1 MPVVQL
7 PPDVLRVGE
16 ATLFALRD
24 RAGCLLVPRGT
35 LVATEEQRQLLT
47 ARELYVDEQDN
58 ELLKRAL
65 AGKLDG
71 MLRRGALLGH
81 LAQARPDATDLPL
94 AANAVHTPGR
104 RLADPVG
111 TWSSL
116 QLRAGA
122 VLRDPAA
129 ADFASKI
136 EQLQL
141 SLLDQLNSDADDA
154 LFLLVHGA
162 TQEFRDYSV
171 SHSLLVAVVC
181 ELAAR
186 QHSPWNAE
194 WRTTLR
200 RAALTMNIAMTT
212 LQNQL
217 AVQDG
222 APSAEQ
228 RAQITNHAERG
239 VALLRAAGITDERW
253 LAAVAQHH
261 RAPAGPMDAL
271 PAEVQMAR
279 LIQRA
284 DIFAARMSPRR
295 KRAAMS
301 ATAAAKA
308 AYLDE
313 NQQPDPAGSLII
325 KATGLYP
332 PGCLV
337 KLRSGET
344 AVVLRRGRRANHPE
358 VASILKADG
367 LALAEPVARN
377 TRLAANEVVG
387 GVAPHEVKVRLN
399 PERLLRLL

>member
-1 MPVVQL
+1 
-7 PPDVLRVGE
+7 
-16 ATLFALRD
+16 
-24 RAGCLLVPRGT
+24 
-35 LVATEEQRQLLT
+35 
-47 ARELYVDEQDN
+47 
-58 ELLKRAL
+58 
-65 AGKLDG
+65 
-71 MLRRGALLGH
+71 
-81 LAQARPDATDLPL
+81 
-94 AANAVHTPGR
+94 
-104 RLADPVG
+104 
-111 TWSSL
+111 
-116 QLRAGA
+116 
-122 VLRDPAA
+122 
-129 ADFASKI
+129 
-136 EQLQL
+136 
-141 SLLDQLNSDADDA
+141 
-154 LFLLVHGA
+154 
-162 TQEFRDYSV
+162 
-171 SHSLLVAVVC
+171 
-181 ELAAR
+181 
-186 QHSPWNAE
+186 
-194 WRTTLR
+194 
-200 RAALTMNIAMTT
+200 MTT

-222 APSAEQ
+222 PPSAEQ
-228 RAQITNHAERG
+228 RAQITSHAERG

-261 RAPAGPMDAL
+261 RAPAGPLDAL

-295 KRAAMS
+295 QRTAMS

-313 NQQPDPAGSLII
+313 NQQPDAAGSLII

-344 AVVLRRGRRANHPE
+344 AVVLRRGRRANHPG
-358 VASILKADG
+358 SGQHPQGRWI
-367 LALAEPVARN
+367 ALAEPVARN